1 MIVSLLSGH
10 YTAAVGSSSATS
22 GAITI
27 PNNVVLV
34 TCTVAT
40 YISINAGSGTDATS
54 SDKML
59 MPNTNYYLTVP
70 SGYYFSHLRVGSS
83 NGHISVMPV
92 AFGNTLAS

>member
-27 PNNVVLV
+27 PTN
-34 TCTVAT
+34 TVAT
-40 YISINAGSGTDATS
+40 YLSINAASGTDATS

-92 AFGNTLAS
+92 SFGNTLAS